1 MDHVPNVIKDLNR
14 IANNLD
20 SLSRHAKDINS
31 KIYDLTICNDL
42 SWIAANLKNVTVSL
56 NDLMNY
62 RVLPFANE
70 LTNLSNS
77 ITRLSDDFSTIIS
90 ESIDPDF
97 GDLYKQHVA
106 QHIVQHIDDSYI
118 SLVNN
123 IINNGYDTDNTR
135 MLPMQII
142 RANNIAQ
149 SFPVVQHKKL
159 FVKGVWEE
167 LLFFLHGYRDVRIL
181 QSKGVHI
188 WDANADPAYKKLH
201 NKHLDDY
208 DLGPVYGCQW
218 RNFNGKKCDQCDSSH
233 ASWSHCDRCDCNH
246 TSWSHCDQ
254 HDSSHASWSQCD
266 QLQDIVNAIKNHSQ
280 SRRLFMSAWN
290 PQQLD
295 EMVLPPCHVS
305 YHFIPYIKNGVY
317 TVDLMVYQ
325 RSADVMLGLPF
336 NIASSA
342 FMLLIVCTYCGVS
355 AGDVC
360 ICIGNAHIYKEHF
373 KSLDK
378 VKEAASNIK
387 YTNVTATVAGDI
399 SGSFDQFIDSVTY
412 QLHNYN
418 VTNTIKF
425 DLVV

>member
-1 MDHVPNVIKDLNR
+1 MNYLPNIIDNLRDISCNLKTL
-14 IANNLD
+14 ANHIQDVNSNTYD
-20 SLSRHAKDINS
+20 NDICS
-31 KIYDLTICNDL
+31 DL
-42 SWIAANLKNVTVSL
+42 SSIASELNNTITTIQNFTLANPEPL
-56 NDLMNY
+56 
-62 RVLPFANE
+62 ANE
-70 LTNLSNS
+70 LSKLSTS
-77 ITRLSDDFSTIIS
+77 IGQLSSTFSNIVTECS
-90 ESIDPDF
+90 DNNIDT
-97 GDLYKQHVA
+97 
-106 QHIVQHIDDSYI
+106 SYL

-135 MLPMQII
+135 MLPMQFI
-142 RANNIAQ
+142 RANNIAE

-167 LLFFLHGYRDVRIL
+167 LMFFLHGYRDVRIL

-188 WDANADPAYKKLH
+188 WDANADPEYKKLH
-201 NKHLDDY
+201 NKHLEDY
-208 DLGPVYGCQW
+208 DLGPIYGCQW
-218 RNFNGKKCDQCDSSH
+218 RNFNGNQ
-233 ASWSHCDRCDCNH
+233 
-246 TSWSHCDQ
+246 CDQ
-254 HDSSHASWSQCD
+254 HDCWSQCD
-266 QLQDIVNAIKNHSQ
+266 QLQIIVNNIKNHSL

-305 YHFIPYIKNGVY
+305 YHFIPYIKNGIY

-336 NIASSA
+336 NIASSS
-342 FMLLIVCTYCGVS
+342 FLLLLVCKYCGVS

-378 VKEAASNIK
+378 VKEVTNNIK
-387 YTNVTATVAGDI
+387 YTNVTATITGDL
-399 SGSFDQFIDSVTY
+399 SGSFDQFIDSVKY

>member
-1 MDHVPNVIKDLNR
+1 MNYLPNIIDNLRDISCNLKTLANHVQDVSSDAYDN
-14 IANNLD
+14 
-20 SLSRHAKDINS
+20 DICS
-31 KIYDLTICNDL
+31 DL
-42 SWIAANLKNVTVSL
+42 SSIASELNNVVTSIQNFTLANPEPL
-56 NDLMNY
+56 
-62 RVLPFANE
+62 ANE
-70 LTNLSNS
+70 LSKLSTS
-77 ITRLSDDFSTIIS
+77 IEQLSSTFSNIVTECS
-90 ESIDPDF
+90 NNNIDT
-97 GDLYKQHVA
+97 
-106 QHIVQHIDDSYI
+106 SYL

-123 IINNGYDTDNTR
+123 IMNNGYDTDNTR

-142 RANNIAQ
+142 RANNIAK

-167 LLFFLHGYRDVRIL
+167 LMFFLHGYRDVRIL

-188 WDANADPAYKKLH
+188 WDANADPEYKKLH
-201 NKHLDDY
+201 NKHLEDY
-208 DLGPVYGCQW
+208 DLGPIYGCQW
-218 RNFNGKKCDQCDSSH
+218 RNFNGNHCDQHNNGH
-233 ASWSHCDRCDCNH
+233 ASWSHCD
-246 TSWSHCDQ
+246 
-254 HDSSHASWSQCD
+254 
-266 QLQDIVNAIKNHSQ
+266 QLQSIVNNIKNHSL

-305 YHFIPYIKNGVY
+305 YHFIPYIKNGIY

-336 NIASSA
+336 NIASSS
-342 FMLLIVCTYCGVS
+342 FLLLLVCKYCGVS

-378 VKEAASNIK
+378 VKEATNNIK
-387 YTNVTATVAGDI
+387 YTNVTATITGDL
-399 SGSFDQFIDSVTY
+399 SGSFDQFIDSVKY

>member
-1 MDHVPNVIKDLNR
+1 MNYLPNIIDNLRDISCNLKTLANHVQDVSSDTYDN
-14 IANNLD
+14 
-20 SLSRHAKDINS
+20 DICS
-31 KIYDLTICNDL
+31 DL
-42 SWIAANLKNVTVSL
+42 SSIASELNNVVTSIQNFTLANPEPL
-56 NDLMNY
+56 
-62 RVLPFANE
+62 ANE
-70 LTNLSNS
+70 LSKLSTS
-77 ITRLSDDFSTIIS
+77 VGQLSSTFSNIVTECS
-90 ESIDPDF
+90 NNNIDT
-97 GDLYKQHVA
+97 
-106 QHIVQHIDDSYI
+106 SYL

-123 IINNGYDTDNTR
+123 IMNNGYDTDNTR
-135 MLPMQII
+135 MLPMQFI
-142 RANNIAQ
+142 RANNIAK

-167 LLFFLHGYRDVRIL
+167 LMFFLHGYRDVRIL

-188 WDANADPAYKKLH
+188 WDANADPEYKKLH
-201 NKHLDDY
+201 NKHLEDY
-208 DLGPVYGCQW
+208 DLGPIYGCQW
-218 RNFNGKKCDQCDSSH
+218 RNFNGNHFDQHDNGH
-233 ASWSHCDRCDCNH
+233 ASWSH
-246 TSWSHCDQ
+246 
-254 HDSSHASWSQCD
+254 CD
-266 QLQDIVNAIKNHSQ
+266 QLQDIVNNIKNHSL

-305 YHFIPYIKNGVY
+305 YHFIPYIKNGIY

-336 NIASSA
+336 NIASSS
-342 FMLLIVCTYCGVS
+342 FLLLLVCKYCGVS

-378 VKEAASNIK
+378 VKEATNNIK
-387 YTNVTATVAGDI
+387 YTNVTATITGDL
-399 SGSFDQFIDSVTY
+399 SGSFDQFIDSVKY

>member
-1 MDHVPNVIKDLNR
+1 MNYLPNIIDNLRDISCNLKTLANHVQDVSSDTYDN
-14 IANNLD
+14 
-20 SLSRHAKDINS
+20 DICS
-31 KIYDLTICNDL
+31 DL
-42 SWIAANLKNVTVSL
+42 SSIASELNNVVTSIQNFTLANPEPL
-56 NDLMNY
+56 
-62 RVLPFANE
+62 ANE
-70 LTNLSNS
+70 LSKLSTS
-77 ITRLSDDFSTIIS
+77 IEQLSSTFSNIVTECS
-90 ESIDPDF
+90 NNNIDT
-97 GDLYKQHVA
+97 
-106 QHIVQHIDDSYI
+106 SYL

-123 IINNGYDTDNTR
+123 IMNNGYDTDNTR

-142 RANNIAQ
+142 RANNIAK

-167 LLFFLHGYRDVRIL
+167 LMFFLHGYRDVRIL

-188 WDANADPAYKKLH
+188 WDANADPEYKKLH
-201 NKHLDDY
+201 NKHLEDY
-208 DLGPVYGCQW
+208 DLGPIYGCQW
-218 RNFNGKKCDQCDSSH
+218 RNFNGH
-233 ASWSHCDRCDCNH
+233 HF
-246 TSWSHCDQ
+246 DQ
-254 HDSSHASWSQCD
+254 HDNGYASWSQCD
-266 QLQDIVNAIKNHSQ
+266 QLQSIVNNIKNHSL

-305 YHFIPYIKNGVY
+305 YHFIPYIKNGIY

-336 NIASSA
+336 NIASSS
-342 FMLLIVCTYCGVS
+342 FLLLLVCKYCGVS

-378 VKEAASNIK
+378 VKEATNNIK
-387 YTNVTATVAGDI
+387 YTNVTATITGDL
-399 SGSFDQFIDSVTY
+399 SGSFDQFIDSVKY

>member
-1 MDHVPNVIKDLNR
+1 MNYLPNIIDNLRDISCNLKTLANHVQDVSSDAYDN
-14 IANNLD
+14 
-20 SLSRHAKDINS
+20 DICS
-31 KIYDLTICNDL
+31 DL
-42 SWIAANLKNVTVSL
+42 SSIASELNNVVTSIQNFTLANPEPL
-56 NDLMNY
+56 
-62 RVLPFANE
+62 ANE
-70 LTNLSNS
+70 LSKLSTS
-77 ITRLSDDFSTIIS
+77 IEQLSSTFSNIVTECS
-90 ESIDPDF
+90 NNNIDT
-97 GDLYKQHVA
+97 
-106 QHIVQHIDDSYI
+106 SYL

-123 IINNGYDTDNTR
+123 IMNNGYDTDNTR
-135 MLPMQII
+135 MLPMQFI
-142 RANNIAQ
+142 RANNIAK

-167 LLFFLHGYRDVRIL
+167 LMFFLHGYRDVRIL
-181 QSKGVHI
+181 QNKGVHI
-188 WDANADPAYKKLH
+188 WDANADPEYKKLH
-201 NKHLDDY
+201 NKHLEDY
-208 DLGPVYGCQW
+208 DLGPIYGCQW
-218 RNFNGKKCDQCDSSH
+218 RNFNG
-233 ASWSHCDRCDCNH
+233 N
-246 TSWSHCDQ
+246 HCDQ
-254 HDSSHASWSQCD
+254 HNNNHASWSQCD
-266 QLQDIVNAIKNHSQ
+266 QLQSIVNNIKNHSL

-305 YHFIPYIKNGVY
+305 YHFIPYIKNGIY

-336 NIASSA
+336 NIASSS
-342 FMLLIVCTYCGVS
+342 FLLLLVCKYCGVS

-378 VKEAASNIK
+378 VKEATNNIK
-387 YTNVTATVAGDI
+387 YTNVTATITGDL
-399 SGSFDQFIDSVTY
+399 SGSFDQFIDSVKY

>member
-1 MDHVPNVIKDLNR
+1 MNYLPNIIDNLRGISCNLKTLANHVQDVSSDTYDN
-14 IANNLD
+14 
-20 SLSRHAKDINS
+20 DICS
-31 KIYDLTICNDL
+31 DL
-42 SWIAANLKNVTVSL
+42 SSIASELNNVVTSIQNFTLANTEPL
-56 NDLMNY
+56 
-62 RVLPFANE
+62 ANE
-70 LTNLSNS
+70 LSKLSTS
-77 ITRLSDDFSTIIS
+77 VGQLSSTFSNIVTECS
-90 ESIDPDF
+90 DNNIDTYY
-97 GDLYKQHVA
+97 L
-106 QHIVQHIDDSYI
+106 

-123 IINNGYDTDNTR
+123 IMNNGYDTDNTR
-135 MLPMQII
+135 MLPMQFI
-142 RANNIAQ
+142 RANNIAK

-167 LLFFLHGYRDVRIL
+167 LMFFLHGYRDVRIL

-188 WDANADPAYKKLH
+188 WDANADPEYKKLH
-201 NKHLDDY
+201 NKHLEDY
-208 DLGPVYGCQW
+208 DLGPIYGCQW
-218 RNFNGKKCDQCDSSH
+218 RNFNG
-233 ASWSHCDRCDCNH
+233 N
-246 TSWSHCDQ
+246 HCDQ
-254 HDSSHASWSQCD
+254 HDSCHESWSHCD
-266 QLQDIVNAIKNHSQ
+266 QLQDIVNNIKNHSL

-305 YHFIPYIKNGVY
+305 YHFIPYIKNGIY

-336 NIASSA
+336 NIASSS
-342 FMLLIVCTYCGVS
+342 FLLLLVCKYCGVS

-378 VKEAASNIK
+378 VKEATNNIK
-387 YTNVTATVAGDI
+387 YTNVTATITGNL
-399 SGSFDQFIDSVTY
+399 SGSFDQFIDSVKY

>member
-1 MDHVPNVIKDLNR
+1 MNYLPNIIDNLRDISCNLKTL
-14 IANNLD
+14 ANHIQDVNSNTYD
-20 SLSRHAKDINS
+20 NDICS
-31 KIYDLTICNDL
+31 DL
-42 SWIAANLKNVTVSL
+42 SSIASELNNTITTIQNFTLANPEPL
-56 NDLMNY
+56 
-62 RVLPFANE
+62 ANE
-70 LTNLSNS
+70 LSKLSTS
-77 ITRLSDDFSTIIS
+77 IGQLSSTFSNIVTECS
-90 ESIDPDF
+90 DNNIDT
-97 GDLYKQHVA
+97 
-106 QHIVQHIDDSYI
+106 SYL

-135 MLPMQII
+135 MLPMQFI
-142 RANNIAQ
+142 RANNIAE

-167 LLFFLHGYRDVRIL
+167 LMFFLHGYRDVRIL

-188 WDANADPAYKKLH
+188 WDANADPEYKKLH
-201 NKHLDDY
+201 NKHLEDY
-208 DLGPVYGCQW
+208 DLGPIYGCQW
-218 RNFNGKKCDQCDSSH
+218 RNFNGQQ
-233 ASWSHCDRCDCNH
+233 
-246 TSWSHCDQ
+246 CDQ
-254 HDSSHASWSQCD
+254 HDCWSQCD
-266 QLQDIVNAIKNHSQ
+266 QLQIIVNNIKNHSL

-305 YHFIPYIKNGVY
+305 YHFIPYIKNGIY

-336 NIASSA
+336 NIASSS
-342 FMLLIVCTYCGVS
+342 FLLLLVCKYCGVS

-378 VKEAASNIK
+378 VKEATNNIK
-387 YTNVTATVAGDI
+387 YTNVTATITGDL
-399 SGSFDQFIDSVTY
+399 SGSFDQFIDSVKY

>member
-1 MDHVPNVIKDLNR
+1 MNYLPNIIDNLRDISCNLKTL
-14 IANNLD
+14 ANHIQDVSSDTYDN
-20 SLSRHAKDINS
+20 DICS
-31 KIYDLTICNDL
+31 DL
-42 SWIAANLKNVTVSL
+42 SSIASELNNVVTSIQNFTLANPEPLS
-56 NDLMNY
+56 
-62 RVLPFANE
+62 NE
-70 LTNLSNS
+70 LSKLSIS
-77 ITRLSDDFSTIIS
+77 IEQLSSTFSNIVTECS
-90 ESIDPDF
+90 DNNIDT
-97 GDLYKQHVA
+97 
-106 QHIVQHIDDSYI
+106 SYM

-142 RANNIAQ
+142 RANNIAE

-167 LLFFLHGYRDVRIL
+167 LMFFLHGYRDVRIL

-188 WDANADPAYKKLH
+188 WDANADPEYKKLH
-201 NKHLDDY
+201 NKHLEDY
-208 DLGPVYGCQW
+208 DLGPIYGCQW
-218 RNFNGKKCDQCDSSH
+218 RNFNGQQCDH
-233 ASWSHCDRCDCNH
+233 
-246 TSWSHCDQ
+246 
-254 HDSSHASWSQCD
+254 HDNCHASWSQCD
-266 QLQDIVNAIKNHSQ
+266 QLQSIVNNIKNHSL

-305 YHFIPYIKNGVY
+305 YHFIPYIKNGIY

-336 NIASSA
+336 NIASSS
-342 FMLLIVCTYCGVS
+342 FLLLLVCKYCGVS

-378 VKEAASNIK
+378 VKEATNNIK
-387 YTNVTATVAGDI
+387 YTNVTATITGDL
-399 SGSFDQFIDSVTY
+399 SGSFDQFIDSVKY

-425 DLVV
+425 DLIV

>member
-1 MDHVPNVIKDLNR
+1 MDHIPNVIKDLNL

-42 SWIAANLKNVTVSL
+42 SWIAANLKNITVSL
-56 NDLMNY
+56 YDLMNY

-70 LTNLSNS
+70 LTSLSNS
-77 ITRLSDDFSTIIS
+77 LTRLSDDFSTIIS

-97 GDLYKQHVA
+97 GDLYKQHIA
-106 QHIVQHIDDSYI
+106 QHIDDSYI

-123 IINNGYDTDNTR
+123 IMNNGYDTDNTR

-201 NKHLDDY
+201 NKHLTDY

-218 RNFNGKKCDQCDSSH
+218 RNFNGQQ
-233 ASWSHCDRCDCNH
+233 CDCNH

-254 HDSSHASWSQCD
+254 
-266 QLQDIVNAIKNHSQ
+266 LQDIVNNIKNHSL

-342 FMLLIVCTYCGVS
+342 FMLLLVCTYCDVS

-399 SGSFDQFIDSVTY
+399 SGSFDHFIDSVTY

>member
-1 MDHVPNVIKDLNR
+1 MDHIPNVIKDLNL

-20 SLSRHAKDINS
+20 SLSRHAKDVHS
-31 KIYDLTICNDL
+31 KVYDLTICNDL
-42 SWIAANLKNVTVSL
+42 SWIAANLKNITVSL
-56 NDLMNY
+56 YDLMNY

-70 LTNLSNS
+70 LTSLSNS
-77 ITRLSDDFSTIIS
+77 LTRLSDDFSTIIS

-97 GDLYKQHVA
+97 GDLYKQHNA
-106 QHIVQHIDDSYI
+106 QHIDDSYI

-123 IINNGYDTDNTR
+123 IMHNGYDTDNTR

-201 NKHLDDY
+201 NKHLADY

-218 RNFNGKKCDQCDSSH
+218 RNFNGTHCDQ
-233 ASWSHCDRCDCNH
+233 CDCNH
-246 TSWSHCDQ
+246 T
-254 HDSSHASWSQCD
+254 SWSQCD
-266 QLQDIVNAIKNHSQ
+266 QLQDIINAIKNHSQ

-342 FMLLIVCTYCGVS
+342 FMLLLVCTYCGVS

-399 SGSFDQFIDSVTY
+399 SGSFDHFIDSVTY

>member
-1 MDHVPNVIKDLNR
+1 
-14 IANNLD
+14 
-20 SLSRHAKDINS
+20 
-31 KIYDLTICNDL
+31 
-42 SWIAANLKNVTVSL
+42 
-56 NDLMNY
+56 
-62 RVLPFANE
+62 
-70 LTNLSNS
+70 
-77 ITRLSDDFSTIIS
+77 
-90 ESIDPDF
+90 
-97 GDLYKQHVA
+97 
-106 QHIVQHIDDSYI
+106 
-118 SLVNN
+118 
-123 IINNGYDTDNTR
+123 
-135 MLPMQII
+135 MQII

-188 WDANADPAYKKLH
+188 WDANADPEYKKLH
-201 NKHLDDY
+201 NKHLADY

-218 RNFNGKKCDQCDSSH
+218 RNFNGKKCDQ
-233 ASWSHCDRCDCNH
+233 
-246 TSWSHCDQ
+246 

-266 QLQDIVNAIKNHSQ
+266 QCDYNHTSWSQCDQLQDIINAIKNHSQ

-399 SGSFDQFIDSVTY
+399 SGSFDQFIDSVKY

>member
-1 MDHVPNVIKDLNR
+1 MNYLPNIIDNLRDISCNLNTL
-14 IANNLD
+14 ANHIQDVSSDTYDN
-20 SLSRHAKDINS
+20 DICS
-31 KIYDLTICNDL
+31 DL
-42 SWIAANLKNVTVSL
+42 SSIASELNNVVTSIQNFTLANPEPLS
-56 NDLMNY
+56 
-62 RVLPFANE
+62 NE
-70 LTNLSNS
+70 LSKLSTS
-77 ITRLSDDFSTIIS
+77 IEQLSSTFSNIVTKCS
-90 ESIDPDF
+90 NNNIDT
-97 GDLYKQHVA
+97 
-106 QHIVQHIDDSYI
+106 SYL

-142 RANNIAQ
+142 RANNIAK

-167 LLFFLHGYRDVRIL
+167 LMFFLHGYKDVRIL

-188 WDANADPAYKKLH
+188 WDANADPEYKKLH
-201 NKHLDDY
+201 NKHLEDY
-208 DLGPVYGCQW
+208 DLGPIYGCQW
-218 RNFNGKKCDQCDSSH
+218 RNFNGHHFDQH
-233 ASWSHCDRCDCNH
+233 NNGYASWSHCD
-246 TSWSHCDQ
+246 
-254 HDSSHASWSQCD
+254 
-266 QLQDIVNAIKNHSQ
+266 QLQSIVNNIKNHSL

-305 YHFIPYIKNGVY
+305 YHFIPYIKNGIY

-336 NIASSA
+336 NIASSS
-342 FMLLIVCTYCGVS
+342 FLLLLVCKYCGVS

-378 VKEAASNIK
+378 VKEATNNIK
-387 YTNVTATVAGDI
+387 YTNVTATITGDL
-399 SGSFDQFIDSVTY
+399 SGSFDQFIDSVKY

>member
-42 SWIAANLKNVTVSL
+42 SWIAANLKNITVSL

-70 LTNLSNS
+70 LTSLSNS

-97 GDLYKQHVA
+97 GDLYKQHIA
-106 QHIVQHIDDSYI
+106 QHITQHIDDSYI

-167 LLFFLHGYRDVRIL
+167 LLFFLHDYRDVRIL

-218 RNFNGKKCDQCDSSH
+218 RNFNGKKCDDNHICNQQCNQ
-233 ASWSHCDRCDCNH
+233 CNQCDCNH
-246 TSWSHCDQ
+246 TSWSQCDQ
-254 HDSSHASWSQCD
+254 HDYCHASWSQCD

-305 YHFIPYIKNGVY
+305 YHFIPYIKNGIY

-378 VKEAASNIK
+378 VKEAANNIK
-387 YTNVTATVAGDI
+387 YTNVTATVTGDI

>member
-1 MDHVPNVIKDLNR
+1 MNYLPNI
-14 IANNLD
+14 INNLHHI
-20 SLSRHAKDINS
+20 SCNLKTLANHVQDIHS
-31 KIYDLTICNDL
+31 GTYDNNICSDL
-42 SWIAANLKNVTVSL
+42 SSIASELNNTITTIQNFTLANPEPL
-56 NDLMNY
+56 
-62 RVLPFANE
+62 ANE
-70 LTNLSNS
+70 LPKLSTS
-77 ITRLSDDFSTIIS
+77 IEQLSSTFSNIVAECSDNHTVNC
-90 ESIDPDF
+90 IDT
-97 GDLYKQHVA
+97 
-106 QHIVQHIDDSYI
+106 SYI

-135 MLPMQII
+135 MLPMQCI
-142 RANNIAQ
+142 RANNIAE

-167 LLFFLHGYRDVRIL
+167 LMFFLHSYRDVRIL

-188 WDANADPAYKKLH
+188 WDANADPKYKKLH
-201 NKHLDDY
+201 NKHLEDY
-208 DLGPVYGCQW
+208 DLGPIYGCQW
-218 RNFNGKKCDQCDSSH
+218 RNFNGKQCDNNQ
-233 ASWSHCDRCDCNH
+233 CDHHDCNN
-246 TSWSHCDQ
+246 
-254 HDSSHASWSQCD
+254 QCD
-266 QLQDIVNAIKNHSQ
+266 QLQSIVNNIKNHSL

-305 YHFIPYIKNGVY
+305 YHFIPYIKNDVY

-336 NIASSA
+336 NIASSS
-342 FMLLIVCTYCGVS
+342 FLLLLVCKYCGVS

-373 KSLDK
+373 KSLNK
-378 VKEAASNIK
+378 VKEATNNIK
-387 YTNVTATVAGDI
+387 YSNVTATITGDL
-399 SGSFDQFIDSVTY
+399 SGSFDQFIDSVKY

>member
-1 MDHVPNVIKDLNR
+1 MDHIPNVIKDLNL

-42 SWIAANLKNVTVSL
+42 SWIAANLKNITVSL
-56 NDLMNY
+56 YDLMNY

-70 LTNLSNS
+70 LTSLSNS
-77 ITRLSDDFSTIIS
+77 LTRLSDDFSTIIS

-97 GDLYKQHVA
+97 GDLYKQHNA
-106 QHIVQHIDDSYI
+106 QHIDDSYI

-123 IINNGYDTDNTR
+123 IMHNGYDTDNTR

-188 WDANADPAYKKLH
+188 WDANADPEYKKLH
-201 NKHLDDY
+201 NKHLADY

-218 RNFNGKKCDQCDSSH
+218 RNFNGTHCDQ
-233 ASWSHCDRCDCNH
+233 CDCNH
-246 TSWSHCDQ
+246 TSWSQCDQ
-254 HDSSHASWSQCD
+254 HDSSHASWSHCD
-266 QLQDIVNAIKNHSQ
+266 QLQDIINAIKNHSQ

-342 FMLLIVCTYCGVS
+342 FMLLLVCTYCGVS

>member
-1 MDHVPNVIKDLNR
+1 M
-14 IANNLD
+14 
-20 SLSRHAKDINS
+20 
-31 KIYDLTICNDL
+31 
-42 SWIAANLKNVTVSL
+42 
-56 NDLMNY
+56 
-62 RVLPFANE
+62 
-70 LTNLSNS
+70 
-77 ITRLSDDFSTIIS
+77 SDN
-90 ESIDPDF
+90 ID
-97 GDLYKQHVA
+97 K
-106 QHIVQHIDDSYI
+106 SYI
-118 SLVNN
+118 QLVHAIMND
-123 IINNGYDTDNTR
+123 GYDTDNTR

-142 RANNIAQ
+142 RANNITQ
-149 SFPVVQHKKL
+149 SFPIVQHKKL

-188 WDANADPAYKKLH
+188 WDANADPTYKKLH
-201 NKHLDDY
+201 NKHLEDY
-208 DLGPVYGCQW
+208 DLGPIYGCQW
-218 RNFNGKKCDQCDSSH
+218 RNFNGTQHDYCH
-233 ASWSHCDRCDCNH
+233 ASWSHCDH
-246 TSWSHCDQ
+246 Y
-254 HDSSHASWSQCD
+254 D
-266 QLQDIVNAIKNHSQ
+266 QLQDIVNAIKNRSL

-342 FMLLIVCTYCGVS
+342 FMLLIICTYCSAS
-355 AGDVC
+355 AGNVC
-360 ICIGNAHIYKEHF
+360 ICIGNAHIYKEHI
-373 KSLDK
+373 KNLSK
-378 VKEAASNIK
+378 VKMPTNI
-387 YTNVTATVAGDI
+387 TNVTATITGDI
-399 SGSFDQFIDSVTY
+399 SLPFDQFIDTVSY

>member
-1 MDHVPNVIKDLNR
+1 MNYLPNIIDNLRDISCNLNTL
-14 IANNLD
+14 ANHIQDVSSDTYDN
-20 SLSRHAKDINS
+20 DICS
-31 KIYDLTICNDL
+31 DL
-42 SWIAANLKNVTVSL
+42 SSIASELNNTITTIQNFTLANPEPL
-56 NDLMNY
+56 
-62 RVLPFANE
+62 ANE
-70 LTNLSNS
+70 LSKLSTS
-77 ITRLSDDFSTIIS
+77 IGQLSSTFSNIVTECS
-90 ESIDPDF
+90 NNNIDT
-97 GDLYKQHVA
+97 
-106 QHIVQHIDDSYI
+106 SYM

-142 RANNIAQ
+142 RANNIAE

-167 LLFFLHGYRDVRIL
+167 LMFFLHGYRDVRIL

-188 WDANADPAYKKLH
+188 WDANADPEYKKLH
-201 NKHLDDY
+201 NKHLEDY
-208 DLGPVYGCQW
+208 DLGPIYGCQW
-218 RNFNGKKCDQCDSSH
+218 RNFNGTRCDQCDY
-233 ASWSHCDRCDCNH
+233 
-246 TSWSHCDQ
+246 
-254 HDSSHASWSQCD
+254 
-266 QLQDIVNAIKNHSQ
+266 IVNAIKNRSL

-305 YHFIPYIKNGVY
+305 YHFIPYIKNGIY

-336 NIASSA
+336 NIASSS
-342 FMLLIVCTYCGVS
+342 FLLLLVCKYCGVS

-378 VKEAASNIK
+378 VKEATNNIK
-387 YTNVTATVAGDI
+387 YTNVTATITGDL
-399 SGSFDQFIDSVTY
+399 SGSFDQFIDSVKY

>member
-1 MDHVPNVIKDLNR
+1 MNYLPNIIDNLRDISCNLKTLANHVQDVSSDAYDN
-14 IANNLD
+14 
-20 SLSRHAKDINS
+20 DICS
-31 KIYDLTICNDL
+31 DL
-42 SWIAANLKNVTVSL
+42 SSIASELNNVVTSIQNFTLANPEPLS
-56 NDLMNY
+56 
-62 RVLPFANE
+62 NE
-70 LTNLSNS
+70 LSKLSTS
-77 ITRLSDDFSTIIS
+77 IEKLSSTFSNIITECS
-90 ESIDPDF
+90 DNNIDT
-97 GDLYKQHVA
+97 
-106 QHIVQHIDDSYI
+106 SYL

-123 IINNGYDTDNTR
+123 IMNNGYDTDNTR

-142 RANNIAQ
+142 RANNIAK

-167 LLFFLHGYRDVRIL
+167 LMFFLHGYRDVRIL

-188 WDANADPAYKKLH
+188 WDANADPEYKKLH
-201 NKHLDDY
+201 NKHLEDY
-208 DLGPVYGCQW
+208 DLGPIYGCQW
-218 RNFNGKKCDQCDSSH
+218 RNFNG
-233 ASWSHCDRCDCNH
+233 N
-246 TSWSHCDQ
+246 HCDQ
-254 HDSSHASWSQCD
+254 HNNGYASWSQCD
-266 QLQDIVNAIKNHSQ
+266 QLQSIVNNIKNHSL

-305 YHFIPYIKNGVY
+305 YHFIPYIKNGIY

-336 NIASSA
+336 NIASSS
-342 FMLLIVCTYCGVS
+342 FLLLLVCKYCGVS

-378 VKEAASNIK
+378 VKEATNNIK
-387 YTNVTATVAGDI
+387 YTNVTATITGDL
-399 SGSFDQFIDSVTY
+399 SGSFDQFIDSVKY

>member
-42 SWIAANLKNVTVSL
+42 SWIAANLKNITVSL

-70 LTNLSNS
+70 LTSLSNS

-97 GDLYKQHVA
+97 GDLYKQHIT

-218 RNFNGKKCDQCDSSH
+218 RNFNGKKCD
-233 ASWSHCDRCDCNH
+233 CNH

-254 HDSSHASWSQCD
+254 HDSSHASWSHCD

-305 YHFIPYIKNGVY
+305 YHFIPYIKNGIY

-387 YTNVTATVAGDI
+387 YTNVTATVTGDI

>member
-1 MDHVPNVIKDLNR
+1 MNYLPNIIDNLRDISCNLKTLANHVQDVSSDTYD
-14 IANNLD
+14 NN
-20 SLSRHAKDINS
+20 
-31 KIYDLTICNDL
+31 ICSDL
-42 SWIAANLKNVTVSL
+42 SSIASELNNVVTSIQNFTLANPEPL
-56 NDLMNY
+56 
-62 RVLPFANE
+62 ANE
-70 LTNLSNS
+70 LSKLSTS
-77 ITRLSDDFSTIIS
+77 VGQLSSTFSNIVTECS
-90 ESIDPDF
+90 DNNIDT
-97 GDLYKQHVA
+97 
-106 QHIVQHIDDSYI
+106 SYL

-123 IINNGYDTDNTR
+123 IMNNGYDTDNTR

-142 RANNIAQ
+142 RANNIAK

-167 LLFFLHGYRDVRIL
+167 LMFFLHGYRDVRIL

-188 WDANADPAYKKLH
+188 WDANADPEYKKLH
-201 NKHLDDY
+201 NKHLEDY
-208 DLGPVYGCQW
+208 DLGPIYGCQW
-218 RNFNGKKCDQCDSSH
+218 RNFNGNHFDQH
-233 ASWSHCDRCDCNH
+233 NNGYASWSH
-246 TSWSHCDQ
+246 
-254 HDSSHASWSQCD
+254 CD
-266 QLQDIVNAIKNHSQ
+266 QLQDIVNNIKNHSL

-305 YHFIPYIKNGVY
+305 YHFIPYIKNGIY

-336 NIASSA
+336 NIASSS
-342 FMLLIVCTYCGVS
+342 FLLLLVCKYCGVS

-378 VKEAASNIK
+378 VKEATNNIK
-387 YTNVTATVAGDI
+387 YTNVTATITGDL
-399 SGSFDQFIDSVTY
+399 SGSFDQFIDSVKY

>member
-1 MDHVPNVIKDLNR
+1 M
-14 IANNLD
+14 
-20 SLSRHAKDINS
+20 
-31 KIYDLTICNDL
+31 
-42 SWIAANLKNVTVSL
+42 
-56 NDLMNY
+56 
-62 RVLPFANE
+62 
-70 LTNLSNS
+70 
-77 ITRLSDDFSTIIS
+77 SDN
-90 ESIDPDF
+90 ID
-97 GDLYKQHVA
+97 K
-106 QHIVQHIDDSYI
+106 SYI
-118 SLVNN
+118 QLVNN
-123 IINNGYDTDNTR
+123 IMNNGYDTDNTR

-142 RANNIAQ
+142 RANNITQ
-149 SFPVVQHKKL
+149 SFPIVQHKKL

-201 NKHLDDY
+201 NKHLEDY
-208 DLGPVYGCQW
+208 DLGPIYGCQW
-218 RNFNGKKCDQCDSSH
+218 RNFNGTQHDYCH
-233 ASWSHCDRCDCNH
+233 ASWSHCDH
-246 TSWSHCDQ
+246 Y
-254 HDSSHASWSQCD
+254 D
-266 QLQDIVNAIKNHSQ
+266 QLQDIVNAIKNRSL

-342 FMLLIVCTYCGVS
+342 FMLLIICTYCGVS
-355 AGDVC
+355 AGNVC
-360 ICIGNAHIYKEHF
+360 ICIGNAHIYKEHI
-373 KSLDK
+373 KNLSK
-378 VKEAASNIK
+378 VKMPTNI
-387 YTNVTATVAGDI
+387 TNVTATITGDI
-399 SGSFDQFIDSVTY
+399 SLPFDQFIDTVTY

-418 VTNTIKF
+418 VANTIKF

>member
-1 MDHVPNVIKDLNR
+1 MDYIQNVIKDLNL
-14 IANNLD
+14 IANNLN

-42 SWIAANLKNVTVSL
+42 SWIAANLKNITTSL
-56 NDLMNY
+56 YDLMNY
-62 RVLPFANE
+62 RVSPFANE
-70 LTNLSNS
+70 LTCLSNS
-77 ITRLSDDFSTIIS
+77 ITRLSDDLSTIIS

-97 GDLYKQHVA
+97 GDLYDSYNQHNV
-106 QHIVQHIDDSYI
+106 HTIDDSYI

-123 IINNGYDTDNTR
+123 IMNNGYHTDNTI

-149 SFPVVQHKKL
+149 SFPAVQHKKL

-188 WDANADPAYKKLH
+188 WDANADPTYKKLH
-201 NKHLDDY
+201 NKHLEDY

-218 RNFNGKKCDQCDSSH
+218 RNFNGNQCDQHDNNYTRWSRCDQHDNSH
-233 ASWSHCDRCDCNH
+233 ASWSR
-246 TSWSHCDQ
+246 
-254 HDSSHASWSQCD
+254 CD

-305 YHFIPYIKNGVY
+305 YHFIPYVKNGVY

-360 ICIGNAHIYKEHF
+360 ICIGNAHIYKEHV
-373 KSLDK
+373 KCLDK

-387 YTNVTATVAGDI
+387 YTNVTATVTGDI
-399 SGSFDQFIDSVTY
+399 SGSFDQFIDSVKY

-418 VTNTIKF
+418 VTNIIKF

>member
-1 MDHVPNVIKDLNR
+1 MNYLPNIIDNLRDISCNLKTLANHVQDVSSDAYDN
-14 IANNLD
+14 
-20 SLSRHAKDINS
+20 DICS
-31 KIYDLTICNDL
+31 DL
-42 SWIAANLKNVTVSL
+42 SSIASELNNVVTSIQNFTLANPEPL
-56 NDLMNY
+56 
-62 RVLPFANE
+62 ANE
-70 LTNLSNS
+70 LSKLSTS
-77 ITRLSDDFSTIIS
+77 VGQLSSTFSNIVTECS
-90 ESIDPDF
+90 DNNIDT
-97 GDLYKQHVA
+97 
-106 QHIVQHIDDSYI
+106 SYL

-123 IINNGYDTDNTR
+123 IMNNGYDTDNTR

-142 RANNIAQ
+142 RANNIAK

-167 LLFFLHGYRDVRIL
+167 LMFFLHGYRDVRIL

-188 WDANADPAYKKLH
+188 WDANADPEYKKLH
-201 NKHLDDY
+201 NKHLEDY
-208 DLGPVYGCQW
+208 DLGPIYGCQW
-218 RNFNGKKCDQCDSSH
+218 RNFNGNHFDQH
-233 ASWSHCDRCDCNH
+233 NNGYASWSH
-246 TSWSHCDQ
+246 
-254 HDSSHASWSQCD
+254 CD
-266 QLQDIVNAIKNHSQ
+266 QLQDIVNNIKNHSL

-305 YHFIPYIKNGVY
+305 YHFIPYIKNGIY

-336 NIASSA
+336 NIASSS
-342 FMLLIVCTYCGVS
+342 FLLLLVCKYCGVS

-378 VKEAASNIK
+378 VKEATNNIK
-387 YTNVTATVAGDI
+387 YTNVTATITGDL
-399 SGSFDQFIDSVTY
+399 SGSFDQFIDSVKY

>member
-42 SWIAANLKNVTVSL
+42 SWIAANLKNITVSL

-70 LTNLSNS
+70 LTSLSNS

-97 GDLYKQHVA
+97 GDLYK

-188 WDANADPAYKKLH
+188 WDANADPTYKKLH

-218 RNFNGKKCDQCDSSH
+218 RNFNGKKCDQHDSSH
-233 ASWSHCDRCDCNH
+233 A
-246 TSWSHCDQ
+246 SWSHCDQ
-254 HDSSHASWSQCD
+254 HDSSHASWSHCD

-305 YHFIPYIKNGVY
+305 YHFIPYIKNGIY

>member
-1 MDHVPNVIKDLNR
+1 MDHIPNVIKDLNL

-42 SWIAANLKNVTVSL
+42 SWIAANLKNITVSL
-56 NDLMNY
+56 YDLMNY

-70 LTNLSNS
+70 LTSLSNS
-77 ITRLSDDFSTIIS
+77 LTRLSDDFSTIIS

-97 GDLYKQHVA
+97 GDLYKQHNA
-106 QHIVQHIDDSYI
+106 QHIDDSYI

-123 IINNGYDTDNTR
+123 IMHNGYDTDNTR

-201 NKHLDDY
+201 NKHLADY

-218 RNFNGKKCDQCDSSH
+218 RNFNG
-233 ASWSHCDRCDCNH
+233 
-246 TSWSHCDQ
+246 THCDQ

-266 QLQDIVNAIKNHSQ
+266 QLQDIVNNIKNHSL

-342 FMLLIVCTYCGVS
+342 FMLLLVCTYCGVS

>member
-1 MDHVPNVIKDLNR
+1 MNYIPNIVKDLIH
-14 IANNLD
+14 IADNLK
-20 SLSRHAKDINS
+20 SLSKHAKDVHS
-31 KIYDLTICNDL
+31 KVYDLTICNDL
-42 SWIAANLKNVTVSL
+42 YWTAANLKNVAVSL
-56 NDLMNY
+56 YDLINNK
-62 RVLPFANE
+62 VNPLANE
-70 LTNLSNS
+70 LTSLSNS
-77 ITRLSDDFSTIIS
+77 LVHLSDDFSLIIS
-90 ESIDPDF
+90 ESVDPDF
-97 GDLYKQHVA
+97 GDLYKQH
-106 QHIVQHIDDSYI
+106 IVNHVDDSYI

-135 MLPMQII
+135 MLPMQVI
-142 RANNIAQ
+142 RANNITE

-181 QSKGVHI
+181 QDKGVHI
-188 WDANADPAYKKLH
+188 WDANADPSYKKLH
-201 NKHLDDY
+201 NKHLADY

-218 RNFNGKKCDQCDSSH
+218 RNFNGELSHKVGHSCDQCELSH
-233 ASWSHCDRCDCNH
+233 KVGHS
-246 TSWSHCDQ
+246 
-254 HDSSHASWSQCD
+254 CD
-266 QLQDIVNAIKNHSQ
+266 QLQYIVNNIKNHSL
-280 SRRLFMSAWN
+280 SRRLCMSAWN

-305 YHFIPYIKNGVY
+305 YHFIPYIENGVY

-342 FMLLIVCTYCGVS
+342 FMLLIICKYCGVS
-355 AGDVC
+355 AGNVC

-373 KSLDK
+373 KALDK
-378 VKEAASNIK
+378 VKEATNNIK
-387 YTNVTATVAGDI
+387 YTNVTATITGDI
-399 SGSFDQFIDSVTY
+399 SGSFDQFIDSVKY

>member
-1 MDHVPNVIKDLNR
+1 MDHIPNVIKDLNL

-42 SWIAANLKNVTVSL
+42 SWIAANLKNITVSL
-56 NDLMNY
+56 YDLMNY

-70 LTNLSNS
+70 LTSLSNS
-77 ITRLSDDFSTIIS
+77 LTRLSDDFSTIIS

-97 GDLYKQHVA
+97 GDLYKQHNA
-106 QHIVQHIDDSYI
+106 QHIDDSYI

-123 IINNGYDTDNTR
+123 IMHNGYDTDNTR

-201 NKHLDDY
+201 NKHLADY

-218 RNFNGKKCDQCDSSH
+218 RNFNGQQCDP
-233 ASWSHCDRCDCNH
+233 
-246 TSWSHCDQ
+246 

-266 QLQDIVNAIKNHSQ
+266 QLQDIVNNIKNHSL

-342 FMLLIVCTYCGVS
+342 FMLLLVCTYCGVS

>member
-1 MDHVPNVIKDLNR
+1 MNYLPNIIDNLRDISCNLKTLANHVQ
-14 IANNLD
+14 
-20 SLSRHAKDINS
+20 DINS
-31 KIYDLTICNDL
+31 NTYDNDICSDL
-42 SWIAANLKNVTVSL
+42 SSIASELNNVVTSIQNFTLANPEPLS
-56 NDLMNY
+56 
-62 RVLPFANE
+62 NE
-70 LTNLSNS
+70 LSKLSIS
-77 ITRLSDDFSTIIS
+77 IEQLSSTFSNIVTECS
-90 ESIDPDF
+90 DNNIDT
-97 GDLYKQHVA
+97 
-106 QHIVQHIDDSYI
+106 SYM

-135 MLPMQII
+135 MLPMQFI
-142 RANNIAQ
+142 RANNIAE

-167 LLFFLHGYRDVRIL
+167 LMFFLHGYRDVRIL

-188 WDANADPAYKKLH
+188 WDANADPEYKKLH
-201 NKHLDDY
+201 NKHLKDY
-208 DLGPVYGCQW
+208 DLGPIYGCQW
-218 RNFNGKKCDQCDSSH
+218 RNFNGNQCDQHDNCH
-233 ASWSHCDRCDCNH
+233 ASWSHCD
-246 TSWSHCDQ
+246 
-254 HDSSHASWSQCD
+254 
-266 QLQDIVNAIKNHSQ
+266 QLQSIVNNIKNHSL

-305 YHFIPYIKNGVY
+305 YHFIPYIKNGIY

-336 NIASSA
+336 NIASSS
-342 FMLLIVCTYCGVS
+342 FLLLLVCKYCGVS

-378 VKEAASNIK
+378 VKEATNNIK
-387 YTNVTATVAGDI
+387 YTSVTATITGDL
-399 SGSFDQFIDSVTY
+399 SGSFDQFIDSVKY

-425 DLVV
+425 DLIV

>member
-1 MDHVPNVIKDLNR
+1 MNYIPNIIDNLEHISCNLKALASHVQDVNSDTYDN
-14 IANNLD
+14 
-20 SLSRHAKDINS
+20 DICS
-31 KIYDLTICNDL
+31 DL
-42 SWIAANLKNVTVSL
+42 SSIASELNNTVTTIQDFTL
-56 NDLMNY
+56 TNPEPL
-62 RVLPFANE
+62 ANE
-70 LTNLSNS
+70 LLKLSTSIGQLSSTFSNIVTECSDNNIDTNYL
-77 ITRLSDDFSTIIS
+77 
-90 ESIDPDF
+90 
-97 GDLYKQHVA
+97 
-106 QHIVQHIDDSYI
+106 

-123 IINNGYDTDNTR
+123 IVNNGYDIDNTR

-142 RANNIAQ
+142 RANNIPK

-188 WDANADPAYKKLH
+188 WDANADPEYKKLH
-201 NKHLDDY
+201 NKHLEDY

-218 RNFNGKKCDQCDSSH
+218 RNFNGQQCDYH
-233 ASWSHCDRCDCNH
+233 H
-246 TSWSHCDQ
+246 TNWPH
-254 HDSSHASWSQCD
+254 CD
-266 QLQDIVNAIKNHSQ
+266 QLQDIVNNIKNHSL

-305 YHFIPYIKNGVY
+305 YHFIPYIKNNVY

-336 NIASSA
+336 NIASSS
-342 FMLLIVCTYCGVS
+342 FLLLLVCTYCGVS

-378 VKEAASNIK
+378 VKEATNNIK
-387 YTNVTATVAGDI
+387 YTNVTATVTGDI
-399 SGSFDQFIDSVTY
+399 SGSFDQFIDSVKY

>member
-1 MDHVPNVIKDLNR
+1 MNYLPNIIDNLRDISCNLKTLANHVQDVSSDAYDN
-14 IANNLD
+14 
-20 SLSRHAKDINS
+20 DICS
-31 KIYDLTICNDL
+31 DL
-42 SWIAANLKNVTVSL
+42 SSIASELNNVVTSIQNFTLANPEPLS
-56 NDLMNY
+56 
-62 RVLPFANE
+62 NE
-70 LTNLSNS
+70 LSKLSTS
-77 ITRLSDDFSTIIS
+77 IEQLSSTFSNIVTECS
-90 ESIDPDF
+90 NNNIDT
-97 GDLYKQHVA
+97 
-106 QHIVQHIDDSYI
+106 SYL

-123 IINNGYDTDNTR
+123 IMNNGYDTDNTR

-142 RANNIAQ
+142 RANNIAK

-167 LLFFLHGYRDVRIL
+167 LMFFLHGYRDVRIL

-188 WDANADPAYKKLH
+188 WDANADPEYKKLH
-201 NKHLDDY
+201 NKHLEDY
-208 DLGPVYGCQW
+208 DLGPIYGCQW
-218 RNFNGKKCDQCDSSH
+218 RNFNGHHFDQH
-233 ASWSHCDRCDCNH
+233 NNGYASWSHCD
-246 TSWSHCDQ
+246 
-254 HDSSHASWSQCD
+254 
-266 QLQDIVNAIKNHSQ
+266 QLQSIVNNIKNHSL

-305 YHFIPYIKNGVY
+305 YHFIPYIKNGIY

-336 NIASSA
+336 NIASSS
-342 FMLLIVCTYCGVS
+342 FLLLLVCKYCGVS

-378 VKEAASNIK
+378 VKEATNNIK
-387 YTNVTATVAGDI
+387 YTNVTATITGDL
-399 SGSFDQFIDSVTY
+399 SGSFDQFIDSVKY

>member
-1 MDHVPNVIKDLNR
+1 MNYLPNIIDNLRDISCNLKTLANHVQDVSSD
-14 IANNLD
+14 AYDNN
-20 SLSRHAKDINS
+20 
-31 KIYDLTICNDL
+31 ICSDL
-42 SWIAANLKNVTVSL
+42 SSIASELNNVVTSIQNFTLANPEPLS
-56 NDLMNY
+56 
-62 RVLPFANE
+62 NE
-70 LTNLSNS
+70 LSKLSTS
-77 ITRLSDDFSTIIS
+77 IEQLSSTFSNIVTKCS
-90 ESIDPDF
+90 NNNIDT
-97 GDLYKQHVA
+97 
-106 QHIVQHIDDSYI
+106 SYL

-135 MLPMQII
+135 MLPMQFI
-142 RANNIAQ
+142 RANNISK

-167 LLFFLHGYRDVRIL
+167 LMFFLHGYRDVRIL

-188 WDANADPAYKKLH
+188 WDANADPEYKKLH
-201 NKHLDDY
+201 NKHLEDY
-208 DLGPVYGCQW
+208 DLGPIYGCQW
-218 RNFNGKKCDQCDSSH
+218 RNFNGHHFDQH
-233 ASWSHCDRCDCNH
+233 NNGYASWSHCD
-246 TSWSHCDQ
+246 
-254 HDSSHASWSQCD
+254 
-266 QLQDIVNAIKNHSQ
+266 QLQSIVNNIKNHSL

-305 YHFIPYIKNGVY
+305 YHFIPYIKNGIY

-336 NIASSA
+336 NIASSS
-342 FMLLIVCTYCGVS
+342 FLLLLVCKYCGVS

-378 VKEAASNIK
+378 VKEATNNIK
-387 YTNVTATVAGDI
+387 YTNVTATITGDL
-399 SGSFDQFIDSVTY
+399 SGSFDQFIDSVKY

>member
-1 MDHVPNVIKDLNR
+1 MNYLPNIIDNLRDISCNLKTL
-14 IANNLD
+14 ANHIQDVNSD
-20 SLSRHAKDINS
+20 TYDNDICS
-31 KIYDLTICNDL
+31 DL
-42 SWIAANLKNVTVSL
+42 SSIASELNNVVTSIQNFTLANPEPL
-56 NDLMNY
+56 
-62 RVLPFANE
+62 ANE
-70 LTNLSNS
+70 LSKLSIS
-77 ITRLSDDFSTIIS
+77 IEQLSSTFSNIVTECS
-90 ESIDPDF
+90 NNNIDT
-97 GDLYKQHVA
+97 
-106 QHIVQHIDDSYI
+106 SYM

-135 MLPMQII
+135 MLPMQFI
-142 RANNIAQ
+142 RANNIAE

-167 LLFFLHGYRDVRIL
+167 LMFFLHGYRDVRIL

-188 WDANADPAYKKLH
+188 WDANADPEYKKLH
-201 NKHLDDY
+201 NKHLEDY
-208 DLGPVYGCQW
+208 DLGPIYGCQW
-218 RNFNGKKCDQCDSSH
+218 RNFNGNQCDQHDNCH
-233 ASWSHCDRCDCNH
+233 ASWSHCD
-246 TSWSHCDQ
+246 
-254 HDSSHASWSQCD
+254 
-266 QLQDIVNAIKNHSQ
+266 QLQSIVNNIKNHSL

-305 YHFIPYIKNGVY
+305 YHFIPYIKNGIY

-336 NIASSA
+336 NIASSS
-342 FMLLIVCTYCGVS
+342 FLLLLVCKYCGVS

-378 VKEAASNIK
+378 VKEATNNIK
-387 YTNVTATVAGDI
+387 YTNVTATITGDL
-399 SGSFDQFIDSVTY
+399 SGSFDQFIDSVKY

-425 DLVV
+425 DLIV

>member
-1 MDHVPNVIKDLNR
+1 MNYLPNIIDNLRDISCNLKTLANHVQDVSSDTYDN
-14 IANNLD
+14 
-20 SLSRHAKDINS
+20 DICS
-31 KIYDLTICNDL
+31 DL
-42 SWIAANLKNVTVSL
+42 SSIASELNNVVTSIQNFTLANPEPL
-56 NDLMNY
+56 
-62 RVLPFANE
+62 ANE
-70 LTNLSNS
+70 LSKLSTS
-77 ITRLSDDFSTIIS
+77 VGQLSSTFSN
-90 ESIDPDF
+90 
-97 GDLYKQHVA
+97 
-106 QHIVQHIDDSYI
+106 IVTECSNNHIDTSYL

-123 IINNGYDTDNTR
+123 IMNNGYDTDNTR
-135 MLPMQII
+135 MLPMQFI
-142 RANNIAQ
+142 RANNIAK

-167 LLFFLHGYRDVRIL
+167 LMFFLHGYRDVRIL

-188 WDANADPAYKKLH
+188 WDANADPEYKKLH
-201 NKHLDDY
+201 NKHLEDY
-208 DLGPVYGCQW
+208 DLGPIYGCQW
-218 RNFNGKKCDQCDSSH
+218 RNFNGNHFDQHDRCH
-233 ASWSHCDRCDCNH
+233 ASWSHCD
-246 TSWSHCDQ
+246 
-254 HDSSHASWSQCD
+254 
-266 QLQDIVNAIKNHSQ
+266 QLQYIVNNIKNHSL

-305 YHFIPYIKNGVY
+305 YHFIPYIKNGIY

>member
-1 MDHVPNVIKDLNR
+1 MNYLPNIIDNLRDISCNLKTL
-14 IANNLD
+14 ANHIQDVNSNTYD
-20 SLSRHAKDINS
+20 NDICS
-31 KIYDLTICNDL
+31 DL
-42 SWIAANLKNVTVSL
+42 SSIASELNNTITTIQNFTLANPEPL
-56 NDLMNY
+56 
-62 RVLPFANE
+62 ANE
-70 LTNLSNS
+70 LSKLSTS
-77 ITRLSDDFSTIIS
+77 IGQLSSTFSNIVTECS
-90 ESIDPDF
+90 DNNIDT
-97 GDLYKQHVA
+97 
-106 QHIVQHIDDSYI
+106 SYL

-135 MLPMQII
+135 MLPMQFI
-142 RANNIAQ
+142 RANNIAE

-167 LLFFLHGYRDVRIL
+167 LMFFLHGYRDVRIL

-188 WDANADPAYKKLH
+188 WDANADPEYKKLH
-201 NKHLDDY
+201 NKHLEDY
-208 DLGPVYGCQW
+208 DLGPIYGCQW
-218 RNFNGKKCDQCDSSH
+218 RNFNGNQ
-233 ASWSHCDRCDCNH
+233 
-246 TSWSHCDQ
+246 CDQ
-254 HDSSHASWSQCD
+254 HDCWSQCD
-266 QLQDIVNAIKNHSQ
+266 QLQIIVNNIKNHSL

-305 YHFIPYIKNGVY
+305 YHFIPYIKNGIY

-336 NIASSA
+336 NIASSS
-342 FMLLIVCTYCGVS
+342 FLLLLVCKYCGVS

-378 VKEAASNIK
+378 VKEATNNIK
-387 YTNVTATVAGDI
+387 YTNVTATITGDL
-399 SGSFDQFIDSVTY
+399 SGSFDQFIDSVKY

>member
-1 MDHVPNVIKDLNR
+1 MNYLPNIIDNLRDISCNLKTLANHVQ
-14 IANNLD
+14 
-20 SLSRHAKDINS
+20 DINS
-31 KIYDLTICNDL
+31 NTYDNDICSDL
-42 SWIAANLKNVTVSL
+42 SSIASELNNVVTSIQNFTLANPEPL
-56 NDLMNY
+56 
-62 RVLPFANE
+62 ANE
-70 LTNLSNS
+70 LSKLSIS
-77 ITRLSDDFSTIIS
+77 IEQLSSTFSNIVTECS
-90 ESIDPDF
+90 DNNIDT
-97 GDLYKQHVA
+97 
-106 QHIVQHIDDSYI
+106 SYM

-135 MLPMQII
+135 MLPMQFI
-142 RANNIAQ
+142 RANNIAE

-167 LLFFLHGYRDVRIL
+167 LMFFLHGYRDVRIL

-188 WDANADPAYKKLH
+188 WDANADPEYKKLH
-201 NKHLDDY
+201 NKHLEDY
-208 DLGPVYGCQW
+208 DLGPIYGCQW
-218 RNFNGKKCDQCDSSH
+218 RNFNGQQCDHHDNGH
-233 ASWSHCDRCDCNH
+233 ASWSHCD
-246 TSWSHCDQ
+246 
-254 HDSSHASWSQCD
+254 
-266 QLQDIVNAIKNHSQ
+266 QLQSIVNNIKNHSL

-305 YHFIPYIKNGVY
+305 YHFIPYIKNGIY

-399 SGSFDQFIDSVTY
+399 SGSFDQFIDSVKY